1 MYLVEDIV
9 LNFVFK
15 VKKIFI
21 DKVGWCDDVRFNV
34 NLVFIVSFYDGSI
47 KNLII

>member
-15 VKKIFI
+15 VKKYLLI
-21 DKVGWCDDVRFNV
+21 K
-34 NLVFIVSFYDGSI
+34 LDGVMMLDLM
-47 KNLII
+47 LI